1 MPSND
6 LIYKAF
12 VSSTFED
19 LKDHRAH
26 VIRSLRRAGFFVDPM
41 EDWPADSDEPKQ
53 FSQDRLAGCH
63 LCILLVA
70 FRRGY
75 VPGGESHSIT
85 QLEYEAAVKQGID
98 IFPLLLDENA
108 AWHRRFDELD
118 KDPEVRIWRDHLKK
132 HHGIDFFTLDPR
144 SIDMTGALGRWFAKN
159 GGLTKL
165 HEIERIEWPEGVSP
179 YPGLFSF
186 DQQYAP
192 LFFGRDREVDEILTR
207 LSNREGRFLLMS
219 GPSGSGKSSLVAAG
233 VWRALL
239 QEGRLPGSDHWV
251 WLRLQPGDGQN
262 PFDPLSW
269 GLRQAFP
276 RIAARPDVLATQLAG
291 NPTALGELLTV
302 HLAHGQEL
310 LLFLDQLEELFS
322 RDFEE
327 KEVKTFLEQ
336 LVVTARN
343 AEYRLR
349 VVATVRS
356 EFIVRLE
363 ESEAML
369 QVLNAGYHYHL
380 GPVSPRMLQEMIER
394 PAQATDYEFE
404 AGLVEQ
410 ILHDAA
416 LEPGSLP
423 LVAYALAQLFER
435 RRARTFTCEAYQAI
449 GGVAGAIGTKAD
461 QAMQTI
467 SEPGRV
473 FDRVFAELLHLERD
487 RPPTR
492 KRAAMAAF
500 TDDQDAMRLIRALAD
515 QDCRVLTTGAQGSSV
530 EVAHEKLFTGW
541 PRLEGW
547 IKTSSEPLRLIDHA
561 TESAWRWHE
570 RGRNLEELWPIW
582 AVADARAALQ
592 RVGKQPVPQ
601 LNQFLW
607 PQSFLAQQLLDDS
620 LSHDERRRIGTKLAE
635 FGDARKGVGLTADGV
650 PDLDWVEIPSGE
662 ITLNGID
669 HVFKVQSFRMARYP
683 VTNAQFEVFLS
694 AADGYGNDK
703 WWNGIQRP
711 DTLAEPER
719 REPNGPRETVSWFEA
734 VAFCRWLSHRT
745 GLKVRLPAE
754 WEWQQAATGG
764 DANREYPWP
773 GGWDASRCNSK
784 YSQLGRATAVGM
796 YPSGASL
803 QGLMD
808 MIGNVWEWCL
818 NTYDHPGRPD
828 SCIVTPDP
836 SIRRVIRGGS
846 WFFSGE
852 FLQVSLR
859 DWGTVIERYGGIGFR
874 LAQDIES

>member
-1 MPSND
+1 MK
-6 LIYKAF
+6 IYKAF

-19 LKDHRAH
+19 LKNHRAH
-26 VIRSLRRAGFFVDPM
+26 VIRSLRRTGFFVDPM

-53 FSQDRLAGCH
+53 FSQDRLDGCH

-75 VPGGESHSIT
+75 VPDGETRSVT
-85 QLEYEAAVKQGID
+85 QLEYDSAIKKGIE
-98 IFPLLLDENA
+98 ILPFLLKEDSL
-108 AWHRRFDELD
+108 WWPKFDQRKEDSEL
-118 KDPEVRIWRDHLKK
+118 VRWRHELEKT
-132 HHGIDFFTLDPR
+132 HGRECFTHEPA
-144 SIDMTGALGRWFAKN
+144 SIDMTGALGRWLVKK
-159 GGLTKL
+159 GGSTKL
-165 HEIERIEWPEGVSP
+165 HKVERIEWRDGESP

-186 DQQYAP
+186 DQHYAP
-192 LFFGRDREVDEILTR
+192 MFFGRDREVDEILTK

-219 GPSGSGKSSLVAAG
+219 GASGSGKSSLIGAG

-262 PFDPLSW
+262 SFNTLSW

-276 RIAARPDVLATQLAG
+276 RIAARPDELATQLAG

-302 HLAHGQEL
+302 YLAHGQEL
-310 LLFLDQLEELFS
+310 LLFLDQLEELFT
-322 RDFEE
+322 RDFKDE
-327 KEVKTFLEQ
+327 EVKTFLDQ

-343 AEYRLR
+343 TEYRLR

-363 ESEAML
+363 ESEAIL

-380 GPVSPRMLQEMIER
+380 GPVSPRMLQEMIEH
-394 PAQATDYEFE
+394 PAHATGYEFE

-410 ILHDAA
+410 MLHDAA

-435 RRARTFTCEAYQAI
+435 RRERTFTCETYHAI

-461 QAMQTI
+461 QTMQTI
-467 SEPGRV
+467 SEPGHA
-473 FDRVFAELLHLERD
+473 FDRVFAELVHLERD

-492 KRAAMAAF
+492 KRADLTAY
-500 TDDQDAMRLIRALAD
+500 TYDQDAMRLILALAA
-515 QDCRVLTTGAQGSSV
+515 QDCRVLTTGAQGSSL

-547 IKTSSEPLRLIDHA
+547 IKTSSETLRLIDHA

-592 RVGKQPVPQ
+592 RFGKQPVPQ

-620 LSHDERRRIGTKLAE
+620 LSHDERWRIGTKLAE
-635 FGDARKGVGLTADGV
+635 FGDVRKGVGLTADGV

-662 ITLNGID
+662 ITLSGID
-669 HVFKVQSFRMARYP
+669 QVFKVQRFRMARYQ
-683 VTNAQFEVFLS
+683 VTNAQFEMFLR

-711 DTLAEPER
+711 DVLAEPER

-764 DANREYPWP
+764 DVERKYPWS
-773 GGWDASRCNSK
+773 GGWDMNRCNSK
-784 YSQLGRATAVGM
+784 YSELGRTTAVGM
-796 YPSGASL
+796 YPSGASM

-808 MIGNVWEWCL
+808 MTGNVWEWCL
-818 NTYDHPGRPD
+818 NTYDRPGSQD
-828 SCIVTPDP
+828 SCIVTDDP
-836 SIRRVIRGGS
+836 SIRRAIRGGS
-846 WFFSGE
+846 WFCSTE
-852 FLQVSLR
+852 FLHVPLR
-859 DWGTVIERYGGIGFR
+859 DSGHVSHRYGGIGFR
-874 LAQDIES
+874 LAQDIEI